1 MLAPMLSDRRL
12 SGAFALLS
20 VVQVG
25 AGLLHLHTFTCPM
38 LGGVGVPC
46 PGCGAS
52 RACAALLQG
61 DLKGYAALHL
71 FAPMFLSA
79 AALFLA
85 AAVLPAAK
93 RDALARRV
101 ERAERLTGLSS
112 LMLAALLVYWLARLL
127 YAPHDFTRLMHG

>member
-1 MLAPMLSDRRL
+1 M
-12 SGAFALLS
+12 
-20 VVQVG
+20 
-25 AGLLHLHTFTCPM
+25 
-38 LGGVGVPC
+38 
-46 PGCGAS
+46 S
-52 RACAALLQG
+52 RASIRIILAELTAVLNHARVDGLITINPAGRLGKLYKQ
-61 DLKGYAALHL
+61 APVLHEEIQPL
-71 FAPMFLSA
+71 MAEEVRLFLSA
-79 AALFLA
+79 AALFLT